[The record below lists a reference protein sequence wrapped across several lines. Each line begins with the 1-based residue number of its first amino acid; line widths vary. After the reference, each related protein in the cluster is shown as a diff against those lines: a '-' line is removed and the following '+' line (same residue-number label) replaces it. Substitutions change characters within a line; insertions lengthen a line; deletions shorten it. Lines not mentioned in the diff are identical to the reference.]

1 MPAAG
6 DVPGAVEAAGAVVA
20 PGAAAVAPVVSGGGF
35 MAGEAAVSAGGG
47 LAGDAAGLWP
57 KAVSARVTVHRLTIS
72 VFFI

>member
-1 MPAAG
+1 
-6 DVPGAVEAAGAVVA
+6 
-20 PGAAAVAPVVSGGGF
+20 